1 MEGAQAQR
9 VAQGATRVGF
19 AEPASRARYHRNT
32 EGMADVV
39 DQATRSRMMAGIRG
53 RDTKPEWAL
62 RRGLHASG
70 FRYRL
75 HVRGLPG
82 RPDLVF
88 PRWNAVCLVHGCFWH
103 RHPGCRY
110 AANPATRP
118 DFWQAKFAA
127 NVLRDQRN
135 RRALLDEG
143 WRVAVVWECALRG
156 SRTPETVEALAR
168 WLRSESSEFETALLT
183 ASGVGRSPG

>member
-1 MEGAQAQR
+1 
-9 VAQGATRVGF
+9 
-19 AEPASRARYHRNT
+19 
-32 EGMADVV
+32 MADVV

-62 RRGLHASG
+62 RRGLHACG

-110 AANPATRP
+110 AADPATRP
-118 DFWQAKFAA
+118 DFWQAKFAG

-156 SRTPETVEALAR
+156 ARTAETVEALAG
-168 WLRSESSEFETALLT
+168 WLPSKIREFETALLP
-183 ASGVGRSPG
+183 ASDVGRSPG